1 MEELRERLGKLAEE
15 RLENHLD
22 LSDEYIVRLSQELD
36 KAMVKE
42 QLKKCGY

>member
-1 MEELRERLGKLAEE
+1 MEKLKDKLGKLAEE

-42 QLKKCGY
+42 QLEKCGF